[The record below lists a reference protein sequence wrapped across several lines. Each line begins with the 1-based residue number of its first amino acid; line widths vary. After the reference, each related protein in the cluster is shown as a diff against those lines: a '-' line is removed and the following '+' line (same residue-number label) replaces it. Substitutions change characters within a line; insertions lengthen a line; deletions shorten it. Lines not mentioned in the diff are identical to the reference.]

1 MILDTTFLIDL
12 YREARRGEEGP
23 AVTFLAAHPEEPA
36 HLSIVTVGEF
46 AEGFPPSEKD
56 LCADILRHYALLD
69 ITESVGWKYAEISR
83 RLRARGERIG
93 DNDLWI
99 AATALTHE
107 YPLATRNVAD
117 FRRIEHLRVISY

>member
-1 MILDTTFLIDL
+1 MDTVIFDTTFLIDL

-83 RLRARGERIG
+83 RLRAR
-93 DNDLWI
+93 
-99 AATALTHE
+99 
-107 YPLATRNVAD
+107 
-117 FRRIEHLRVISY
+117 